1 MRASEMDLRRW
12 MASLFWL
19 LLACFA
25 ALPAGAQE
33 NNIALAAYADKAPD
47 PGGEVDVALVFTPA
61 PGWHGYWSNPGD
73 AGVGLQ
79 IDWTLPEG
87 WQAGEPEFPVPE
99 TLVISGLMNHVYES
113 PHAVIVPLRVPAGA
127 DLAEGPVVSAKLDW
141 LACTDRICVPEHGDI
156 LLDFSGTAALAPE
169 ARFEQWRA
177 ELPPLIDRHAIYE
190 VAGDELRLAIPLPAA
205 MELGEPHVF
214 IEQRQIAAGQSI
226 AYAAPQTFRRA
237 GDLLVAQVPLKG
249 SAAGDA
255 EAGTLEGILSFG
267 NGGRGVRFVAEPG
280 AVTGLD
286 APVIAGAAREVPSLV
301 FLIGAAL
308 LGGLILNLMPCVFP
322 ILSLKALTLA
332 RAGGDERAARSEALA
347 YSAGVVFACLA
358 LGGLML
364 ALRAGSTQVGWAF
377 QLQEPGVVVALLVL
391 AALLTAN
398 FAGLFELP
406 GLPIRGGGKPAS
418 AFGTGLLAAFVA
430 TPCTGPFMAAAMGAA
445 LLLPV
450 PQALGLFAALGLG
463 LALPFLLLGFVPSL
477 RRMLPKPGAWMERF
491 RKLMAIPM
499 GLTALALVWLSVR
512 IGGKPFALLALLL
525 VAGLLMGLLVTGLL
539 QRRGKLAWPAFG
551 LIAAPFLVFAAFALP
566 AAYDPASAGAEESI
580 HDPVAFDEL
589 VLMDTVQSQG
599 KPVFLWFTADW
610 CLTCKVNERVA
621 IERDEVRKAFEGGGV
636 VAMRGDWTQ
645 ADPEITA
652 FLEQQGAAGVPL
664 YLWYVPNQQPEK
676 LPQVLTPEMLIERA
690 KAR

>member
-1 MRASEMDLRRW
+1 MDLRRW

-19 LLACFA
+19 LMAMFVAFPA
-25 ALPAGAQE
+25 AAQE
-33 NNIALAAYADKAPD
+33 NNIALAAYADKAPE
-47 PGGEVDVALVFTPA
+47 PGAEVDVALVFTPA

-73 AGVGLQ
+73 AGVGLR
-79 IDWTLPEG
+79 IDWDLPEG

-113 PHAVIVPLRVPAGA
+113 PHAVIVSLRVPTGA
-127 DLAEGPVVSAKLDW
+127 DLTTPPVVSAKLEW
-141 LACTDRICVPEHGDI
+141 LACTDRICVPERGEI
-156 LLDFSGTAALAPE
+156 RLDFAGPSALAPE

-177 ELPPLIDRHAIYE
+177 DLPPLIDQHATYD
-190 VAGDELRLAIPLPAA
+190 VVGDELRLAIPLPAA
-205 MELGEPHVF
+205 MDLGEPHLF
-214 IEQRQIAAGQSI
+214 IEQRQVAAGQSV
-226 AYAAPQTFRRA
+226 AYAAPQVFRRT
-237 GDLLVAQVPLKG
+237 GDMLVAQVPLKG
-249 SAAGDA
+249 SAAGETGPDV
-255 EAGTLEGILSFG
+255 LEGILSFG
-267 NGGRGVRFVAEPG
+267 KDGRGVRFTGEPG

-301 FLIGAAL
+301 FLLGAAL

-332 RAGGDERAARSEALA
+332 RAGGDERAARAEALA
-347 YSAGVVFACLA
+347 YSGGVVLACLA

-364 ALRAGSTQVGWAF
+364 ALRAGGTQVGWAF

-463 LALPFLLLGFVPSL
+463 LALPFLLLGFLPAL

-525 VAGLLMGLLVTGLL
+525 VAGLLMGLAVTGLL

-566 AAYDPASAGAEESI
+566 AAYDPGSAGAEESI
-580 HDPVAFDEL
+580 HDPVAFDEF
-589 VLMDTVQSQG
+589 VLNDTVFSQG

-621 IERDEVRKAFEGGGV
+621 IERDEVRKAFEAGDV

-645 ADPEITA
+645 ADPEITK
-652 FLEQQGAAGVPL
+652 FLEEQGAAGVPL

-690 KAR
+690 NRR